1 MAVQGDEQE
10 SALVEPRLDFGAA
23 LREFRISA
31 GIRQKDLGRSLGWSL
46 SKISMIERGER
57 TADEEF
63 ARGADRV
70 LGADGALTAAWRDA
84 TMYAARLPAW
94 FHRWVEV
101 EQEAHTLRTWEPL
114 IVPGLLQTEEYARA
128 IFSGRPRNTSAQIE
142 ASVSARM
149 ERQLI
154 LDRENAP
161 TLRVIL
167 DEGVLKRSLGS
178 REVMAGQMTHLI
190 AMAERPH
197 VTVHVLPQ
205 DSWLSTGL
213 LGAFTLASS
222 PRMPDMAYAEAATQ
236 GQISAD
242 PDRVAEVTARFET
255 LHGDALSQR
264 ASLDLIRETEQ
275 QWKK

>member
-101 EQEAHTLRTWEPL
+101 RT
-114 IVPGLLQTEEYARA
+114 
-128 IFSGRPRNTSAQIE
+128 
-142 ASVSARM
+142 
-149 ERQLI
+149 
-154 LDRENAP
+154 
-161 TLRVIL
+161 
-167 DEGVLKRSLGS
+167 
-178 REVMAGQMTHLI
+178 
-190 AMAERPH
+190 
-197 VTVHVLPQ
+197 
-205 DSWLSTGL
+205 
-213 LGAFTLASS
+213 
-222 PRMPDMAYAEAATQ
+222 
-236 GQISAD
+236 
-242 PDRVAEVTARFET
+242 
-255 LHGDALSQR
+255 
-264 ASLDLIRETEQ
+264 
-275 QWKK
+275 